1 MSQFDKSLIRLMP
14 NTLELRPGK
23 GKSGKELLISAA
35 QQMAWE
41 SLAQE
46 ILGSRRTIS
55 TKVFLLKLVKAFK
68 MPI

>member
-46 ILGSRRTIS
+46 IFGSWRTIS
-55 TKVFLLKLVKAFK
+55 TKVFLLKLAKAFK